1 MAKQRK
7 QQQVTRPVIDL
18 RKTVVLDKDGTRI
31 TPSRVKNIVKEVHQV
46 LGRPS
51 LTGSPVHSP
60 EVKARVPHT
69 LKRALQKEAER
80 RGQTSSALLREA
92 LEQYLKGA

>member
-1 MAKQRK
+1 MRTWPDMTSQILTGHAWSAVNQGVGFK
-7 QQQVTRPVIDL
+7 V
-18 RKTVVLDKDGTRI
+18 
-31 TPSRVKNIVKEVHQV
+31 
-46 LGRPS
+46 RPS

-69 LKRALQKEAER
+69 LERELQKEAER